1 MKNALLSEN
10 EPNLW
15 SLFNFQKK
23 LEKFI
28 NFETSNF
35 KLFFLHEERTF
46 KRKWA

>member
-1 MKNALLSEN
+1 MKNALLSVN

-15 SLFNFQKK
+15 SLFNLKKK
-23 LEKFI
+23 LEKKF

-46 KRKWA
+46 KQK